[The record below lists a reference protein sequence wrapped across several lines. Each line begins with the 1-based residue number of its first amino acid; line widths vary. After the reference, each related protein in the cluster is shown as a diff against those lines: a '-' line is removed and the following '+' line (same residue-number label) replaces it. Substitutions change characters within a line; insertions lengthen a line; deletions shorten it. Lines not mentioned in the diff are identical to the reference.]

1 MKAAVMKIEG
11 KRAVVMLEDGS
22 FKYLKNENYSV
33 GEELEI
39 SMDTDTSDGSGFD
52 RVLTFARKNMPV
64 VAAAAAFVIML
75 SGGLKIAGSY
85 ENSVVTLDINPSL
98 KYSLNV
104 FDKVIDMDSYNDDGA
119 EIVSAVGREIRG
131 QSLECAVKN
140 TLDELDRT
148 GYVGEETAVVVT
160 LNSKTRSEDA
170 LETQVIGSVGKWN
183 NEKSDEGESKSVNLE
198 TVRVTPQMADSAE
211 DKNVSPGKIYI
222 VGKLKEQ
229 VLEEASFDEDEWL
242 DKSVKEIEEAT
253 DSLSD
258 GTGAGT
264 ISGNK
269 RSSSSNIV
277 TASKNRSDGTSKKTG
292 SEPASDETKPAEG
305 TQVIASSGTGKKKK
319 KVSANATS
327 ANGAETVASTEGE
340 GGGTSLSQDAAVA
353 PASVS
358 SDQVVTDPV
367 TGETPGLELPT
378 ISAEPVTEDAVQ
390 PVETETVT
398 VDPLAT
404 QMVDRPETDSSYL
417 DVPVDMGAMCD
428 SVPLEDRMPD

>member
-39 SMDTDTSDGSGFD
+39 STGTDSEDGSGFD
-52 RVLTFARKNMPV
+52 RILSFTRKNMPV
-64 VAAAAAFVIML
+64 VAAAAAFVILL

-98 KYSLNV
+98 KYTLNV
-104 FDKVIDMDSYNDDGA
+104 FDKVIAMDSYNDDGA
-119 EIVSAVGREIRG
+119 EIVSAVGDEIRG
-131 QSLECAVKN
+131 QSLESAVKN

-148 GYVGEETAVVVT
+148 GYVGQETAVVVT
-160 LNSKTRSEDA
+160 LKSKTKSEDA

-183 NEKSDEGESKSVNLE
+183 NEKNDEGADKSVSLE

-253 DSLSD
+253 SFVSGEVRAAAVSD
-258 GTGAGT
+258 
-264 ISGNK
+264 NK
-269 RSSSSNIV
+269 KTSSTNTA
-277 TASKNRSDGTSKKTG
+277 TASKNRAEATSAKAGSDT
-292 SEPASDETKPAEG
+292 AADETKPAEG
-305 TQVIASSGTGKKKK
+305 TEKLASEGTGKKKK
-319 KVSANATS
+319 KVSSNAVS
-327 ANGAETVASTEGE
+327 ADVAAAGASTEGE
-340 GGGTSLSQDAAVA
+340 GGGTSLSGDAAV
-353 PASVS
+353 PGSVS
-358 SDQVVTDPV
+358 SDQIVTDPAV
-367 TGETPGLELPT
+367 PEAPGLELPT
-378 ISAEPVTEDAVQ
+378 ISSEPVTEDAVL

-398 VDPLAT
+398 VDPLT
-404 QMVDRPETDSSYL
+404 MQTVDRSGADSSYL
-417 DVPVDMGAMCD
+417 DVPQTMDATCD
-428 SVPLEDRMPD
+428 SVPVEGQMQD